1 MDGERVAGWD
11 EGSMNRLAL
20 IRRGAM
26 LGYRALVLVAA
37 AATIVIALVPPRGA
51 RGDEADVW
59 MVSTRRLPGTC
70 AVPVAPEF
78 AVERFVAD
86 PCVGRGLRGRWVG
99 ADLASLLE
107 DGKPVVIFIHG
118 NRYASSE
125 AKQQGLLLAQRCGAA
140 AGMGTVRTVIYSWP
154 SMQQGILLKDVRAKY
169 DRTFTEGRYL
179 AWLLGQ
185 IEPTRDVSIIGYSF
199 GAQITLEALEH
210 VVVAEEAGRHDLQP
224 WRERPGQTNLVF
236 IVPAVRCDALA
247 PRGPYRHAIEC
258 VDNVSIIIN
267 SRDDA
272 LKFFPLIDRD
282 TRLAALG
289 RIGMPRQWIPEHV
302 GFAAVDAHRTVGKQH
317 GLPQY
322 LESPTLTKRLC
333 SAAMCGLE

>member
-1 MDGERVAGWD
+1 MD
-11 EGSMNRLAL
+11 RLAL
-20 IRRGAM
+20 ARRSAITA
-26 LGYRALVLVAA
+26 YRALVCVAA
-37 AATIVIALVPPRGA
+37 AMTFLAALVSPRAA

-70 AVPVAPEF
+70 TVPVAPAF
-78 AVERFVAD
+78 AVERFVTDSCPDASVATCAD
-86 PCVGRGLRGRWVG
+86 RGLRGHWER
-99 ADLASLLE
+99 ADLASLLD
-107 DGKPVVIFIHG
+107 DGKPVVVFIHG
-118 NRYASSE
+118 NRYAPAE
-125 AKQQGLLLAQRCGAA
+125 AKQQGLLLAQRCGAS
-140 AGMGTVRTVIYSWP
+140 AGMGAVRTVIYSWP
-154 SMQQGILLKDVRAKY
+154 SAQQGILLKDVRAKY

-185 IEPTRDVSIIGYSF
+185 MEPTRDVSIIGYSF
-199 GAQITLEALEH
+199 GAQIALEALEGL
-210 VVVAEEAGRHDLQP
+210 VAAEDAGRTDLQP
-224 WRERPGQTNLVF
+224 WRDRPGQTNLVF

-258 VDNVSIIIN
+258 VDDVSIIIN

-272 LKFFPLIDRD
+272 LKFYPLIDRD

-289 RIGMPRQWIPEHV
+289 RTGMPRHWLPPHI
-302 GFAAVDAHRTVGKQH
+302 GFAAVDAHRAIGKQH

-322 LESPTLTKRLC
+322 LHSPTLTKRLC

>member
-1 MDGERVAGWD
+1 MH
-11 EGSMNRLAL
+11 RLAL
-20 IRRGAM
+20 ARRGVM
-26 LGYRALVLVAA
+26 TGYRALVWVAA
-37 AATIVIALVPPRGA
+37 AVTIIAALTPSRAA

-59 MVSTRRLPGTC
+59 MVSTRRLPATC
-70 AVPVAPEF
+70 AVPAAPEF
-78 AVERFVAD
+78 AVERFVSD
-86 PCVGRGLRGRWVG
+86 PCADRGLRGRWVT
-99 ADLASLLE
+99 ADLAALLD

-125 AKQQGLLLAQRCGAA
+125 AKQQGLLLAQRCSANAA
-140 AGMGTVRTVIYSWP
+140 AGSVRTIIYSWP
-154 SMQQGILLKDVRAKY
+154 SSQQGILLKDVRAKY

-185 IEPTRDVSIIGYSF
+185 MEPTRDVSIIGYSF
-199 GAQITLEALEH
+199 GAQITLEALESL
-210 VVVAEEAGRHDLQP
+210 VAAEEAGRTDLQP
-224 WRERPGQTNLVF
+224 WRDRPGQTNLVF

-247 PRGPYRHAIEC
+247 PRGPYREALEC
-258 VDNVSIIIN
+258 VDHISMIIN

-289 RIGMPRQWIPEHV
+289 RTGMPRHWIPEHV